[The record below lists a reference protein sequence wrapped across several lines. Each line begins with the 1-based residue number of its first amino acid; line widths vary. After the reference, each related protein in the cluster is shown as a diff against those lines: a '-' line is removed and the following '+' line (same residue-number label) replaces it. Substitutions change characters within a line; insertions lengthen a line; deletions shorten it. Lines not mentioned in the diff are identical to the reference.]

1 MERGKLNNM
10 PIKNY
15 TSKMP
20 VAQSLVLIQESLV
33 SHGAIGFM
41 CEYEKGT
48 GRIEAVKFLMEIN
61 DNKIGFSLPVNWRKF
76 QAALKRENVNRW
88 DEEDYCYRVAW
99 ANLRDLVLAQ
109 MAYVETEMIEIPQM
123 FLGHAIGKNGK
134 TLYESVLS
142 GQFLLDSGE

>member
-1 MERGKLNNM
+1 M

-20 VAQSLVLIQESLV
+20 VSQSLSLIQEALIN
-33 SHGAIGFM
+33 HGAIGFL

-48 GRIEAVKFLMEIN
+48 GRIEAVRFLMEIN
-61 DNKIGFSLPVNWRKF
+61 EKKVGFSLPINWRLF
-76 QAALKRENVNRW
+76 QAVLKRENVKRW
-88 DEEDYCYRVAW
+88 DEDDYCYRVAW

-123 FLGHAIGKNGK
+123 FLGHAVSKNGK
-134 TLYESVLS
+134 TLYD
-142 GQFLLDSGE
+142 QMKNNQLLLE